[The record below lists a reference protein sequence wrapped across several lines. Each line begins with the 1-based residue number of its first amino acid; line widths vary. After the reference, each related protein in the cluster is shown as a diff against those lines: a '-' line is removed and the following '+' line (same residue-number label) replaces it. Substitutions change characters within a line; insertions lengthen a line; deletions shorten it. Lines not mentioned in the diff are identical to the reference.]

1 MPIYEYFCSDCNKD
15 VSILFLSFSEAI
27 ENNPACPDC
36 GNKKLERLLSKVS
49 IAHNKKEPD
58 TFKTPTINSNLED
71 PKSLADTMNKTSSNS
86 KADYG
91 DDFREVAGRLKK
103 GESATSIEKKLRKR
117 VGETMETH

>member
-36 GNKKLERLLSKVS
+36 GNKNLERLLCNVS
-49 IAHNKKEPD
+49 IAHNNKEPD

-71 PKSLADTMNKTSSNS
+71 SKSLADTMNKTSSNS

-91 DDFREVAGRLKK
+91 DDFREVAGRLEK

>member
-27 ENNPACPDC
+27 ENSPACPDC
-36 GNKKLERLLSKVS
+36 GNKKLERLLSNVS
-49 IAHNKKEPD
+49 IAHNNKEPD

>member
-15 VSILFLSFSEAI
+15 VSILFLSFSEAS

-36 GNKKLERLLSKVS
+36 GNKKIKRILSNVS
-49 IAHNKKEPD
+49 VAHKNTESD
-58 TFKTPTINSNLED
+58 TSKTTTLNSDLED
-71 PKSLADTMNKTSSNS
+71 PKSLADTMNKSSSNS

-91 DDFREVAGRLKK
+91 DDFREVAGRLEK
-103 GESATSIEKKLRKR
+103 GESATSIEKKLRRR